1 MSAAVLKRTLEKVFA
16 SGLVGRVSVSFGTPV
31 SRSRFQYRSTKR
43 RSKLLM
49 NYRIKKRICH
59 SIQTNGTLINDG
71 WCEFIKNH
79 DIRIGLSIDGP
90 ELVHDAHRK
99 DRRGQGTHARVMEG
113 VRCLRKHGIDFH
125 VIAVVTERS
134 LDYPDE
140 VFNFFL
146 ENGMHQIGFNIEEIE
161 GTNASSTLSQNSG
174 EQRSGNSSRESFSYR
189 NNLKVLSE
197 LESSIARSRQSSLAQ
212 TRKV

>member
-1 MSAAVLKRTLEKVFA
+1 VGESLSIVWHAGEPLAVPI
-16 SGLVGRVSVSFGTPV
+16 SFYQEAFQAIDELSL
-31 SRSRFQYRSTKR
+31 SR
-43 RSKLLM
+43 
-49 NYRIKKRICH
+49 KRICH

-174 EQRSGNSSRESFSYR
+174 EQRVRKFFEESFSYR
-189 NNLKVLSE
+189 N
-197 LESSIARSRQSSLAQ
+197 I
-212 TRKV
+212 